1 MSNVTLSVD
10 SEVLLAARRYAA
22 DRNTSV
28 NGLVREFLAD
38 IASREDR
45 VKTARKLIIQMSR
58 ETQGRIGDI
67 TWSRDSL
74 HE

>member
-45 VKTARKLIIQMSR
+45 VKTARKHIMQLSR